1 MINKDKMPKNKNKMY
16 CGNNAEYARQKNLAI
31 GNRYKCMKKG
41 IGVGLH
47 LPLNDAYEYKYDP
60 IDTTKVY
67 CGTKHLPNGY
77 DRLGNNPECFRK
89 GVGVGMLKKW
99 NSRGEDEDYGFG
111 VRRRMNVSPIILI
124 LLLGTGSLS
133 LLYYFKVKNKVV
145 KVILLILSIILLA
158 LFLYFLLPYINPLK

>member
-99 NSRGEDEDYGFG
+99 NARGEDEDYGFG
-111 VRRRMNVSPIILI
+111 VRRMNVSPIILI
-124 LLLGTGSLS
+124 LLLGTGGLS

-158 LFLYFLLPYINPLK
+158 LFLYFIIKIILSH